1 MARSSGTSPQPGG
14 QGGGSSASV
23 VVTTLT
29 VAALAV
35 IGFFA
40 YQASAAQDREESRTP
55 PASSSP
61 PKDGDSPS
69 GEKETALPKNSGEG
83 KRVVYALKRKRVWLV
98 DARNKVTRTFKV
110 TPSAVSP
117 EPGGYKV
124 ESRAAH
130 VTGSDGVP
138 VENVVRFAQVD
149 GTTVGF
155 SSAVDGSMPTRDTG
169 QKTGGVRETRQDG
182 EAMWSFA
189 MIGTKVVVV
198 R

>member
-1 MARSSGTSPQPGG
+1 MTA
-14 QGGGSSASV
+14 
-23 VVTTLT
+23 LT

-40 YQASAAQDREESRTP
+40 YQASAAQDRQESRTP
-55 PASSSP
+55 PSSSP
-61 PKDGDSPS
+61 SQDGDSPS
-69 GEKETALPKNSGEG
+69 GEKETALPEKSGEG

-98 DARNKVTRTFKV
+98 DANNKVSRTFKV

-117 EPGGYKV
+117 EPGGYRV
-124 ESRAAH
+124 ESRASH

-149 GTTVGF
+149 NTTVGF
-155 SSAVDGSMPTRDTG
+155 SAAVDGSMPSRDTG